1 MCVCVCVRVTAL
13 LTVDREKVSDD
24 LLYTNI
30 SKNGE
35 GEDVGSTNHEP
46 LLKQQASERARSDA
60 PSAGVTTTNDLRR
73 NRVQQSVQPT
83 SLDTPERE
91 GPLSHKRSKNLT
103 VR

>member
-1 MCVCVCVRVTAL
+1 MLKSTKIEICNFNPPRDGL
-13 LTVDREKVSDD
+13 SILHEH
-24 LLYTNI
+24 